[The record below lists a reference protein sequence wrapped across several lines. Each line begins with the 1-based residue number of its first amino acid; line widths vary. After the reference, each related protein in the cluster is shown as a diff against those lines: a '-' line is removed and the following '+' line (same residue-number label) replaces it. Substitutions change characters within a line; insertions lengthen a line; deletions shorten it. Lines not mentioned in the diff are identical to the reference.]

1 MKQGRTYANSVCSA
15 QKPEPKRV
23 LRAEGA
29 LRCFS
34 KQREARADQERLRRP
49 PGAFA
54 TWQAAGGR
62 APPATS
68 PERWGRSWASR
79 PSRCAVAARALTPI
93 HSDSAPQA
101 PARASGAFSSGGRV
115 KGLVR
120 PAAPQG
126 RGHGPLTRPERPKPA
141 GRVSGA
147 LFPRHPCPS
156 AKAPAGSPEGA
167 YKACGAGGTPC
178 LGFQGARSPLG
189 LAQRTKN
196 PLPKASIFCSSS
208 FALRLFTAPRRGPKS
223 QRQKGNPGKP
233 RIAGFW
239 ASQCNLPRLPCSL

>member
-1 MKQGRTYANSVCSA
+1 MPPYQSRSEARAHLPQTPFA
-15 QKPEPKRV
+15 V
-23 LRAEGA
+23 LRNQSQSESFEQKARLGV
-29 LRCFS
+29 S
-34 KQREARADQERLRRP
+34 PKQREARADQERLRRP

-141 GRVSGA
+141 GRVSGRSSPA
-147 LFPRHPCPS
+147 PLPS
-156 AKAPAGSPEGA
+156 AKPPADRRRRLW
-167 YKACGAGGTPC
+167 ACGAGGTPC
-178 LGFQGARSPLG
+178 LGFKGRA
-189 LAQRTKN
+189 
-196 PLPKASIFCSSS
+196 
-208 FALRLFTAPRRGPKS
+208 AP
-223 QRQKGNPGKP
+223 
-233 RIAGFW
+233 W
-239 ASQCNLPRLPCSL
+239 A